1 MKEDKNMS
9 LKEDLKVLIVQECE
23 KEVEPSSIKDDD
35 IIFDP
40 EHPLE
45 LDSLDSLQI
54 AMALQNNYGIRL
66 VDPKEARRVME
77 SINTLASYIEVH
89 KSI

>member
-40 EHPLE
+40 EHPLG

-66 VDPKEARRVME
+66 VDPKEARRVMI
-77 SINTLASYIEVH
+77 SIDSIAEYIE
-89 KSI
+89 KNRQ